1 MNEFV
6 QEKVLPPVMKFINFR
21 PVQAI
26 KDGML
31 FIMPISI
38 VGSMFLLLAEFPY
51 EPVKAF
57 FANIGWSPA
66 MYQANN
72 ATMGIMALVA
82 VIAIPYSLAKSAGHE
97 PLSAGISALVS
108 FMLLLNWNIPHEA
121 VEGGVGGIPTE
132 WIGSQGVVA
141 SMIIGIV
148 VGYIYVFFLDR
159 DIRIRMS
166 ESVPSGVA
174 NSFNALIPIAVVALV
189 SAVLYGV
196 LNANGTSFLEI
207 IYTTLQVPI
216 QGLSGSLG
224 MALFVPLI
232 IHFLWWFGIHGAT
245 TVGGIVEPIFRANLA
260 ENSALYRA
268 GELSL
273 DNGAHVLTNINQA
286 IFMTPTG
293 SGLTFGIVIYMLFC
307 SKSRQ
312 YRYLVKY
319 SALYR
324 DGELSLD
331 NGAHVLTNIN
341 QAIFMTPTGSGL
353 TFGIVIYMLFWAKS
367 EQYSALGKLALGPAL
382 FNINEPIIFGTP
394 IVMNPLLFIPFIL
407 IPTFG
412 YVSSYF
418 LIRGG
423 ILPLASGI
431 EAPWT
436 TPPILAGFISGGWK
450 WAAYQAFLLVIS
462 VVGYF
467 PFMRAADKQAYA
479 QEQGLEGEEVVE
491 AVQ

>member
-159 DIRIRMS
+159 DIRIRMP

-260 ENSALYRA
+260 ENSALNRA

-293 SGLTFGIVIYMLFC
+293 SGLTFGIVIF
-307 SKSRQ
+307 
-312 YRYLVKY
+312 
-319 SALYR
+319 
-324 DGELSLD
+324 
-331 NGAHVLTNIN
+331 
-341 QAIFMTPTGSGL
+341 
-353 TFGIVIYMLFWAKS
+353 MLFWAKS